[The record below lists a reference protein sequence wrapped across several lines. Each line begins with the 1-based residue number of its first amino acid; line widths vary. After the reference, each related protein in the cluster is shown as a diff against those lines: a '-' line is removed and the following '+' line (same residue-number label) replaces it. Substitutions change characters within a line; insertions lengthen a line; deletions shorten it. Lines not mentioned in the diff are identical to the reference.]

1 MASDN
6 GVRTENEVTETEGGD
21 VSSRRIILWALVGVG
36 VIVGVVAYFKYARL
50 LAPLL
55 S

>member
-6 GVRTENEVTETEGGD
+6 GVRSEQEITETDSGD
-21 VSSRRIILWALVGVG
+21 ISSRKIILWALVGVG
-36 VIVGVVAYFKYARL
+36 VILGVVAYFKYARL